1 MEKKLL
7 TPEEKQIEWLKNE
20 IEKDVLELEK
30 EKLKFINQIKNFKKE
45 EIVEKPKKLSL
56 WQKIKLVLGVS

>member
-1 MEKKLL
+1 MEKKRL
-7 TPEEKQIEWLKNE
+7 TPEEKHIEWLKNE
-20 IEKDVLELEK
+20 IEKDTIELEK
-30 EKLKFINQIKNFKKE
+30 EKLQFINQIKNFKKD

>member
-1 MEKKLL
+1 MEKKRL
-7 TPEEKQIEWLKNE
+7 TPEEKHIEWLKNE
-20 IEKDVLELEK
+20 IEKDVVELEK
-30 EKLKFINQIKNFKKE
+30 EKLQFINQIKNFKKE

>member
-20 IEKDVLELEK
+20 IEKDVVELEK

>member
-1 MEKKLL
+1 
-7 TPEEKQIEWLKNE
+7 LKNE

>member
-1 MEKKLL
+1 MEKKRL
-7 TPEEKQIEWLKNE
+7 TPEEKHIEWLKNE
-20 IEKDVLELEK
+20 IEKDTIELEK
-30 EKLKFINQIKNFKKE
+30 EKLQFINQIKNFKKE

>member
-1 MEKKLL
+1 MEKKRL
-7 TPEEKQIEWLKNE
+7 TPEEKHIEWLKNE

-30 EKLKFINQIKNFKKE
+30 EKLKFINQIKNFKKD

>member
-20 IEKDVLELEK
+20 IEKDVVELEK
-30 EKLKFINQIKNFKKE
+30 EKLQFINQIKNFKKD

>member
-1 MEKKLL
+1 MEKKRL
-7 TPEEKQIEWLKNE
+7 TPEEKHIEWLKNE
-20 IEKDVLELEK
+20 IEKDVVELEK

>member
-1 MEKKLL
+1 MEKKRL
-7 TPEEKQIEWLKNE
+7 TPEEKHVEWLKNE
-20 IEKDVLELEK
+20 IEKDAIELEK
-30 EKLKFINQIKNFKKE
+30 EKLQFINQIKNFKKE

>member
-7 TPEEKQIEWLKNE
+7 TPGEKQIEWLKNE
-20 IEKDVLELEK
+20 IEKDTIELEK
-30 EKLKFINQIKNFKKE
+30 EKLQFINQIKNFKKD

>member
-20 IEKDVLELEK
+20 IEKDTIELEK
-30 EKLKFINQIKNFKKE
+30 EKLQFINQIKNFKKD

>member
-1 MEKKLL
+1 MEKKRL
-7 TPEEKQIEWLKNE
+7 TPEEKHIEWLKNE
-20 IEKDVLELEK
+20 IEKDVLEIEK

>member
-1 MEKKLL
+1 MEKKRL
-7 TPEEKQIEWLKNE
+7 TPEEKHIEWLKNE